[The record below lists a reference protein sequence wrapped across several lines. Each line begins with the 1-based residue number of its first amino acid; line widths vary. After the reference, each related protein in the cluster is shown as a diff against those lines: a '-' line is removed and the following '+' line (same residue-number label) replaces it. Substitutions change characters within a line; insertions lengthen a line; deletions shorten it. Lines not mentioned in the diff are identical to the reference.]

1 MQTHEEVVQ
10 VRGGWTALWI
20 SIVSPFL
27 LAWMMYFIISS
38 AISNGFGMGHLIG
51 IIVFSLLVIV
61 WSICLA
67 GFYTLQPNESAVLVL
82 FGRYVG
88 TDKTS
93 GFRWANPFYK
103 KIKVSLRARNLN
115 MDVIKVNDLRGNPIE
130 IAAVVVWKVSNTAE
144 ASQWFERTFPDSMNA
159 AVGRT
164 LDEEDFWSLLTEKL
178 QQTPIEGIPLLKDMR
193 YADAKR
199 VLHTGSTLQC
209 KRGDRIVQAGATSR
223 EMYVILSGSVEVRSG
238 DHVVAELGRGEI
250 FGESAL
256 ISSAPRT
263 ADVVALED
271 VEVLILSQNF
281 LENGMRTMP
290 EIMSRVLYN
299 LSMILVERLRD
310 STTQLTDGSAAA
322 IPATKQDQRRSA

>member
-130 IAAVVVWKVSNTAE
+130 IAAVVVWKVANTAE
-144 ASQWFERTFPDSMNA
+144 ATFDVDSYEHYVSVQSESALRHLAMAYPYDDYGDEPLSLRGSTDEVSDALQGEIQNRVNKAGVEVIEAKLSHLAYAQEIA
-159 AVGRT
+159 AVMLQRQQAEAIVAARARIVEGAVGMVEMALKKLAET
-164 LDEEDFWSLLTEKL
+164 KTVELDEERKAAMVSNLLVIL
-178 QQTPIEGIPLLKDMR
+178 CGR
-193 YADAKR
+193 ADAQP
-199 VLHTGSTLQC
+199 VINTGTLY
-209 KRGDRIVQAGATSR
+209 S
-223 EMYVILSGSVEVRSG
+223 
-238 DHVVAELGRGEI
+238 
-250 FGESAL
+250 
-256 ISSAPRT
+256 
-263 ADVVALED
+263 
-271 VEVLILSQNF
+271 
-281 LENGMRTMP
+281 
-290 EIMSRVLYN
+290 
-299 LSMILVERLRD
+299 
-310 STTQLTDGSAAA
+310 
-322 IPATKQDQRRSA
+322 

>member
-144 ASQWFERTFPDSMNA
+144 ATFDVDSYEHYVSVQSESALRHLAMAYPYDDYGDEPLSLRGSTDEVSDALQGEIQDRVNKAGVEVIEAKLSHLAYAQEIA
-159 AVGRT
+159 AVMLQRQQAEAIVAARARIVEGAVGMVEMALKKLAET
-164 LDEEDFWSLLTEKL
+164 KTVELDEERKAAMVSNLLVIL
-178 QQTPIEGIPLLKDMR
+178 CGR
-193 YADAKR
+193 ADAQP
-199 VLHTGSTLQC
+199 VINTGTLY
-209 KRGDRIVQAGATSR
+209 S
-223 EMYVILSGSVEVRSG
+223 
-238 DHVVAELGRGEI
+238 
-250 FGESAL
+250 
-256 ISSAPRT
+256 
-263 ADVVALED
+263 
-271 VEVLILSQNF
+271 
-281 LENGMRTMP
+281 
-290 EIMSRVLYN
+290 
-299 LSMILVERLRD
+299 
-310 STTQLTDGSAAA
+310 
-322 IPATKQDQRRSA
+322 